1 MKTIAL
7 FFFAMFITF
16 GLCACDQDNHHD
28 QKISIEVLKAFEQKF
43 PDAVGVEWEKEGR
56 YYVADFRSTLPEGQ
70 TGVKYELEAWF
81 DSSANWRMTVKDVT
95 YDMLPQVVKD
105 GFTASNFG
113 AWNVED
119 SDIVE
124 RNGKDTVYVLEV
136 EQGHQER
143 YLYFNSNGKL
153 TQERKN
159 GSDDYRDLL

>member
-1 MKTIAL
+1 MKTIAI
-7 FFFAMFITF
+7 FFLAFFISM
-16 GLCACDQDNHHD
+16 GLCACDRDNTHH

-43 PDAVGVEWEKEGR
+43 PQAVAVEWEKMGH
-56 YYVADFRSTLPEGQ
+56 YYVADFRAPLPEGKD
-70 TGVKYELEAWF
+70 GVKYEMEAWF

-113 AWNVED
+113 AWRVDD

-136 EQGHQER
+136 EQGNEDR
-143 YLYFNSNGKL
+143 YMYFNSRGEL

-159 GSDDYRDLL
+159 GADDFRDLL